1 GIPRMAYKATTGEFQ
16 PCRSD
21 TCGHCSSLSTSIALI
36 QSSFFPGRSRDTPK
50 TVKFL
55 SLNFSYAATTV
66 GFSRRQGP
74 HQLAQKSTSTY
85 LPLNEESAKSFPAV
99 SGKVKSGARVPMA
112 SFSRPVILSLRSLP
126 KSVAFKLLDKLSNAG
141 FKAVTF
147 SGFSSSFTITRET

>member
-1 GIPRMAYKATTGEFQ
+1 MAYNATTGEVP
-16 PCRSD
+16 PCSSD
-21 TCGHCSSLSTSIALI
+21 CCVHCSSPSSSIALL
-36 QSSFFPGRSRDTPK
+36 QSSFFPGRSSDTPK

-99 SGKVKSGARVPMA
+99 SGKVKSGAKVPMA
-112 SFSRPVILSLRSLP
+112 SFSRLV
-126 KSVAFKLLDKLSNAG
+126 
-141 FKAVTF
+141 
-147 SGFSSSFTITRET
+147 